1 MSSTFF
7 FLPFFFSHVFRFVR
21 NNGNG
26 NCKTNNGRDN
36 NFNLVII
43 YFVSFFFGSLKWDF
57 FSIPYDCVKIRKKIH
72 LYVFYL
78 FLLLYIND
86 NQSFINSINEFNFD
100 IALL

>member
-26 NCKTNNGRDN
+26 NCKTNNGGDN
-36 NFNLVII
+36 NFVII
-43 YFVSFFFGSLKWDF
+43 YFVSFFFFGSLKWDF
-57 FSIPYDCVKIRKKIH
+57 FSIPYGCVKIRKKIH